1 MPKDVRITVHFDNP
15 GEEIEIFV
23 SSEMLMGL
31 FTDMAG
37 VKSSLALLWK
47 VSFLAMAG
55 GFSLISGLILAF

>member
-1 MPKDVRITVHFDNP
+1 MPKDVRIIVHYENP

-37 VKSSLALLWK
+37 VKSSLNLLWK
-47 VSFLAMAG
+47 ATFIVMAG